1 MENRFTDVETLD
13 IAQEKLLS
21 SVIMLMH
28 PPFLSS
34 RSGRYSTSI
43 PAETPSPSSID
54 SAQSIAGDGLSA
66 TIGFLVL
73 TSSFILLLFSMRN
86 WKTARETPTFSE
98 EVKKWSDKL
107 VFELP
112 CRHCQYFSAN
122 RYLPCAVNPEQVLT
136 TQAINCRDFQQKET
150 Y

>member
-1 MENRFTDVETLD
+1 
-13 IAQEKLLS
+13 
-21 SVIMLMH
+21 MH
-28 PPFLSS
+28 PPDPNS
-34 RSGRYSTSI
+34 RSGSYSTSA
-43 PAETPSPSSID
+43 PAEMPSPNSVD
-54 SAQSIAGDGLSA
+54 SAQSFGGDGVST

-73 TSSFILLLFSMRN
+73 MSSFVLLLFSMRN
-86 WKTARETPTFSE
+86 WKSSRETPTFSE

-136 TQAINCRDFQQKET
+136 SEAINCRDFQKRET
-150 Y
+150 S